1 MPEVPLIE
9 LIDVHKQY
17 ATEAFAGVKQISFTI
32 EKGQIVSIV
41 GESGSGKSTLLKLIY
56 GLLSPDS
63 GSVSFKGKV
72 ILGPDEKLIPGHDS
86 MRMVAQDFSLNT
98 YAKVYDNI
106 AGMLSN
112 TNLQLKQEKTVQ
124 AMEFLKIDALSN
136 KRVADL
142 SGGEQQRVAIARAII
157 TEPEVLLMDE
167 PFSQVDSLLKN
178 RLRDDVRRLS
188 RELGITIIL
197 VSHDPAD
204 GLSLADE
211 LIILKNGQLLEKGA
225 PEAVYNQP
233 ANLYTAQ
240 LLANCQIISGADG
253 EKVGLKTK
261 KKFLAIYPEWVRSA
275 NSWSGKS
282 FIVVD
287 CYFKGFYEELLIE
300 RNGVQLR
307 ALNVNSEQFRKGDK
321 VTVAISRC
329 LEFD

>member
-1 MPEVPLIE
+1 MPIIE
-9 LIDVHKQY
+9 LLEVNKQY
-17 ATEAFAGVKQISFTI
+17 VADCFAGVQDISFSI
-32 EKGQIVSIV
+32 EKSQIVAIV

-63 GSVSFKGKV
+63 GSVLFNNTGV
-72 ILGPDEKLIPGHDS
+72 LGPHEKLIPGHDS
-86 MRMVAQDFSLNT
+86 MRIIAQDFDLNT

-112 TNLQLKQEKTVQ
+112 TNLQLKQEKTLQ
-124 AMEFLKIDALSN
+124 AMEFLNIGHLAN

-178 RLRDDVRRLS
+178 KLRDDVRRLS
-188 RELGITIIL
+188 HELGITIVI

-211 LIILKNGQLLEKGA
+211 MLILQDGKMVEKGA
-225 PEAVYNQP
+225 PETIYNDP
-233 ANLYTAQ
+233 ENLYTAQ
-240 LLANCQIISGADG
+240 LLANCQVISATDAI
-253 EKVGLKTK
+253 KIGLKPK
-261 KKFLAIYPEWVRSA
+261 KKLVAIYPEWVRSA
-275 NSWSGKS
+275 GSWSGKT
-282 FIVVD
+282 FTVVD

-300 RNGVQLR
+300 RNGVHLR
-307 ALNVNSEQFRKGDK
+307 ALNVNTEQFRKGDK

-329 LEFD
+329 LDFD